1 MSPSAKLDRG
11 AFPEY
16 FPDETRTLLKQPQR
30 HYWFA
35 AFFAFGAMMCLL
47 TTVLLVFPGTKLDS
61 LWNLNPD
68 AHVGFQS
75 LGSWSIVLLVVVG
88 AGCAL
93 AAIGLWRA
101 TNWGVQL
108 AVAILFCNII
118 GDLVNAFMRRD
129 YRSLVGLP
137 IAGAMIFYLVRLN
150 TAAKGIESRAAALIN
165 LKRVLRDQTEGLAP
179 SKRARSEI
187 FPRDRR
193 KLDW

>member
-1 MSPSAKLDRG
+1 VSSHNRVAR
-11 AFPEY
+11 FP
-16 FPDETRTLLKQPQR
+16 RNKAG
-30 HYWFA
+30 FA
-35 AFFAFGAMMCLL
+35 LESESRCACWVPVAG
-47 TTVLLVFPGTKLDS
+47 G
-61 LWNLNPD
+61 
-68 AHVGFQS
+68 
-75 LGSWSIVLLVVVG
+75 WSIVLLVVVG

-150 TAAKGIESRAAALIN
+150 TAAKGIESCTAALIN